1 MPATVTI
8 QCRDQQSRSIPAVWV
23 GENLAVHRPLVK
35 GAASKAARHW
45 AITHTASGLAA
56 CSSFDGPKSAAVNLA
71 RLWDKAFGTMD
82 ANNSRAWP
90 YCQTWIADVRLAQWH
105 GTERPNGPVLP
116 DHPKP
121 SDVAAAVA
129 AAVGATYEPVGADE
143 SGEPFAVAEILPADC
158 VRIVDGWPE
167 VAWRGQWWPV
177 PTVGEVESMA
187 FDSVAESPDGRTLE
201 PDHPESWLSILGI
214 V

>member
-1 MPATVTI
+1 MPATITI
-8 QCRDQQSRSIPAVWV
+8 QCRDQSRSVPAVWV

-35 GAASKAARHW
+35 GALSKAARHW

-71 RLWDKAFGTMD
+71 KLWDKAFGTMD
-82 ANNSRAWP
+82 ASNARAWP
-90 YCQTWIADVRLAQWH
+90 YCQTWVADVRLAQWH
-105 GTERPNGPVLP
+105 GTERPNGPILP

-129 AAVGATYEPVGADE
+129 AAVGATYEPLSADDAE
-143 SGEPFAVAEILPADC
+143 APFPAHETMSADR
-158 VRIVDGWPE
+158 VRNGSDGLE
-167 VAWRGQWWPV
+167 VSWRGQWWPV
-177 PTVGEVESMA
+177 PTNGEIETMI
-187 FDSVAESPDGRTLE
+187 FDALAESPDGRTVE
-201 PDHPESWLSILGI
+201 PDHPESWPSILGI